1 MQVEP
6 RSRFDNYVVGSANRL
21 AVAAARAV
29 AESPGGVYN
38 PLFVYGAS
46 GLGKTHLI
54 GAIGNE
60 AVARAPELSVE
71 YLSLEDFIEQIHA
84 AVAVGEMERFK
95 QRYGRVDVLLLDDM
109 QFLTGRRET
118 QSELLRLLNAL
129 QGSGRQIVMTSD
141 RPPSEISDV
150 DERLLSRLSGG
161 LIVDIGAPDFE
172 TRVAILRSKAE
183 ERGVSF
189 APGVIEELARVEIS
203 SVRELQG
210 AMNRLVAQQSLD
222 GTLTPAQA
230 RSVLGVDGGDPAR
243 DAPPSPASFPDA
255 APAAPTF
262 DEARTPAPLVEASSG
277 ISSGESPLTSGA
289 PTAVAAP
296 VPDEFFSFVSNIA
309 TAVATHDEP
318 WKMRVG
324 ETVAYWAG
332 EGYRTAALERLMAE
346 PVAPPNYEALL
357 RGYGHAVEQLR
368 QLEARVTTVDPAL
381 GGTEL
386 FRDPERLAD
395 AAAFVERALTGAVPP
410 QGPQAA
416 FERRIFQE
424 SASNQMAV
432 RAADTVIAEPGTRYN
447 PLVIAGPSGTG
458 KTHLLNAIGNELA
471 RRGDGTARVACVGA
485 QLFIDELIAALQE
498 GQIERFRARYRAADA
513 LLIDDVQ
520 FVAGKERTQEELFHV
535 FNHYHSAGK
544 QLVLVS
550 DLPPKAIEGLEE
562 RLRSRFEGGLVAELE
577 APDRALREKLLAKYL
592 ADAGAASDADMLGYL
607 AERHVAS
614 VRELIGVVHR
624 LQAAAE
630 AAGEPLSL
638 ALARRELEPAG
649 TAATAP
655 PVTVRQA
662 ADVFFLDDEKIVW
675 EWPDPVGRLVEELR

>member
-1 MQVEP
+1 MQVEA

-38 PLFVYGAS
+38 PLFVYGGP

-60 AVARAPELSVE
+60 AVARAPGLSVE
-71 YLSLEDFIEQIHA
+71 YLPLEDFIEQIHA

-95 QRYGRVDVLLLDDM
+95 LRYGRVDMLLLDDM

-118 QSELLRLLNAL
+118 QSELMRLLNAL
-129 QGSGRQIVMTSD
+129 QSSGRQIVMTSD
-141 RPPSEISDV
+141 RPPSEIADV
-150 DERLLSRLSGG
+150 DERLLSRLGGG
-161 LIVDIGAPDFE
+161 LIVDIGVPDFE
-172 TRVAILRSKAE
+172 TKVAILRGKAE
-183 ERGVSF
+183 EKEVSF
-189 APGVIEELARVEIS
+189 SPGVIEELARLDFT
-203 SVRELQG
+203 SVRELHG

-222 GTLTPAQA
+222 GMLTPAQV
-230 RSVLGVDGGDPAR
+230 RMVLGVATR
-243 DAPPSPASFPDA
+243 TEASTPEPEPEPEPMLAA
-255 APAAPTF
+255 APA
-262 DEARTPAPLVEASSG
+262 
-277 ISSGESPLTSGA
+277 
-289 PTAVAAP
+289 
-296 VPDEFFSFVSNIA
+296 DEFFSFITNIA
-309 TAVATHDEP
+309 TTVAAQIEP
-318 WKMRVG
+318 WKVRVG

-332 EGYRTAALERLMAE
+332 EGYRTAVLERLMGE
-346 PVAPPNYEALL
+346 PVAPPNYEAVL

-368 QLEARVTTVDPAL
+368 QLEAKVTTVDPSL
-381 GGTEL
+381 GGDEL
-386 FRDPERLAD
+386 FRDPERIQE

-410 QGPQAA
+410 QGPQSA
-416 FERRIFQE
+416 FERRAFQE
-424 SASNQMAV
+424 SVSNQMAV
-432 RAADTVIAEPGTRYN
+432 RAADAVIAEPGQRYN
-447 PLVIAGPSGTG
+447 PLFIAGPSGTG

-471 RRGDGTARVACVGA
+471 ARGKGTSRVACVGA

-535 FNHYHSAGK
+535 FNHFHSAGK

-550 DLPPKAIEGLEE
+550 DVPPKAIEGLED

-577 APDRALREKLLAKYL
+577 APDRALREKLFTRYL
-592 ADAGAASDADMLGYL
+592 ADLGEVDPELVQYL
-607 AERHVAS
+607 AERPVSS

-624 LQAAAE
+624 LQAA
-630 AAGEPLSL
+630 GESKGETLTL
-638 ALARRELEPAG
+638 AIARQELEPAG
-649 TAATAP
+649 PAVQAAPA
-655 PVTVRQA
+655 TVRQA

-675 EWPDPVGRLVEELR
+675 EWPDVAGRLVEELR

>member
-38 PLFVYGAS
+38 PLFVYGSS

-60 AVARAPELSVE
+60 AIARAPELSVE
-71 YLSLEDFIEQIHA
+71 YLPLEDFIEQIHA
-84 AVAVGEMERFK
+84 AVAVGEMERLK

-118 QSELLRLLNAL
+118 QSELLRLFNAL

-141 RPPSEISDV
+141 RPPTEISDV
-150 DERLLSRLSGG
+150 DERLISRLSGG
-161 LIVDIGAPDFE
+161 LIVDIGLPDFE

-183 ERGVSF
+183 ERNVSF
-189 APGVIEELARVEIS
+189 AAGVIEELARLDYT

-210 AMNRLVAQQSLD
+210 AMNRLSAQQALD
-222 GTLTPAQA
+222 GTLTPAQV
-230 RSVLGVDGGDPAR
+230 RSVLGMAGEA
-243 DAPPSPASFPDA
+243 DAPAEP
-255 APAAPTF
+255 
-262 DEARTPAPLVEASSG
+262 
-277 ISSGESPLTSGA
+277 
-289 PTAVAAP
+289 VAAA
-296 VPDEFFSFVSNIA
+296 DEFFSFVTNIA
-309 TAVATHDEP
+309 TAVAAHVEP
-318 WKMRVG
+318 WKVRVG

-346 PVAPPNYEALL
+346 PSAPPNYEAVL

-368 QLEARVTTVDPAL
+368 KLEARITSVDPSL
-381 GGTEL
+381 GGDEL
-386 FRDPERLAD
+386 FRDPERLGEAS
-395 AAAFVERALTGAVPP
+395 AFLERALAGAVPP
-410 QGPQAA
+410 QGPQPA
-416 FERRIFQE
+416 FERHTFQE
-424 SASNQMAV
+424 SPSNQMAV
-432 RAADTVIAEPGTRYN
+432 RAADAVIAEPGQRYN
-447 PLVIAGPSGTG
+447 PLFIAGPSGVG

-471 RRGDGTARVACVGA
+471 RRGNGTTRVACVGA
-485 QLFIDELIAALQE
+485 QLFIDELIAALQD

-535 FNHYHSAGK
+535 FNHFHSAGK

-550 DLPPKAIEGLEE
+550 DVAPKAIEGLEE
-562 RLRSRFEGGLVAELE
+562 RLRSRFEGGLVAELD
-577 APDRALREKLLAKYL
+577 APDRALREKLFARYL
-592 ADAGAASDADMLGYL
+592 GDGAGGADAALLGYL
-607 AERHVAS
+607 AERPVTS

-630 AAGEPLSL
+630 TSGEPLSL
-638 ALARRELEPAG
+638 AAARQELEPAG
-649 TAATAP
+649 TAVIAP
-655 PVTVRQA
+655 PATVRQA

-675 EWPDPVGRLVEELR
+675 EWPDVVGRLVEEMR

>member
-60 AVARAPELSVE
+60 AVVRAPGLSVE

-118 QSELLRLLNAL
+118 QSELLRLFNAL

-161 LIVDIGAPDFE
+161 LIVDIGVPDFE
-172 TRVAILRSKAE
+172 TRVAILRSKSE
-183 ERGVSF
+183 ERKVSF
-189 APGVIEELARVEIS
+189 APGVIEELARLDFT
-203 SVRELQG
+203 SVRDLQG
-210 AMNRLVAQQSLD
+210 AMSRLVAQQSLD
-222 GTLTPAQA
+222 GTLTPAQV
-230 RSVLGVDGGDPAR
+230 RLVLGVAV
-243 DAPPSPASFPDA
+243 DAVPEPVREPEPVAA
-255 APAAPTF
+255 APM
-262 DEARTPAPLVEASSG
+262 
-277 ISSGESPLTSGA
+277 
-289 PTAVAAP
+289 
-296 VPDEFFSFVSNIA
+296 DEFFSFVTNIA
-309 TAVATHDEP
+309 TTVAAQIEP
-318 WKMRVG
+318 WKVRVG

-332 EGYRTAALERLMAE
+332 EGYRTAVLERLMSE

-357 RGYGHAVEQLR
+357 RGFGHAVEQLR
-368 QLEARVTTVDPAL
+368 QLEAKVTTVDPSL
-381 GGTEL
+381 GGDEL
-386 FRDPERLAD
+386 FRDPERLGE

-416 FERRIFQE
+416 FERRAFQE
-424 SASNQMAV
+424 SPSNQMAV
-432 RAADTVIAEPGTRYN
+432 RAADAVISEPGVRYN
-447 PLVIAGPSGTG
+447 PLFIAGPSGTG

-471 RRGDGTARVACVGA
+471 RRGNGTARVACVGA

-498 GQIERFRARYRAADA
+498 GQIERFRARYRAADV

-535 FNHYHSAGK
+535 FNHFHSAGK

-550 DLPPKAIEGLEE
+550 DVPPKALDGLEE

-577 APDRALREKLLAKYL
+577 APDRALREKLFARYL
-592 ADAGAASDADMLGYL
+592 ADVGEVDPALLQYL
-607 AERHVAS
+607 AERPVSS

-624 LQAAAE
+624 LQAACVNK
-630 AAGEPLSL
+630 GEPLTL
-638 ALARRELEPAG
+638 ASARQELEPAG
-649 TAATAP
+649 AAVIAP
-655 PVTVRQA
+655 PTMVRQA

-675 EWPDPVGRLVEELR
+675 EWPDVAGRLVEELR

>member
-38 PLFVYGAS
+38 PLFVYGGP

-60 AVARAPELSVE
+60 AVARAPGLSVE
-71 YLSLEDFIEQIHA
+71 YLPLEDFIEQIHA

-95 QRYGRVDVLLLDDM
+95 LRYGRVDMLLLDDM

-118 QSELLRLLNAL
+118 QSELMRLLNAL
-129 QGSGRQIVMTSD
+129 QSSGRQIVMTSD
-141 RPPSEISDV
+141 RPPSEIADV
-150 DERLLSRLSGG
+150 DERLLSRLGGG
-161 LIVDIGAPDFE
+161 LIVDIGVPDFE
-172 TRVAILRSKAE
+172 TKVAILRCKAE
-183 ERGVSF
+183 EKEVSF
-189 APGVIEELARVEIS
+189 SPGVIEELARLDFT
-203 SVRELQG
+203 SVRELHG

-222 GTLTPAQA
+222 GMLTPAQV
-230 RSVLGVDGGDPAR
+230 RIVLGVATGTEASTPEPDPEPEPMLA
-243 DAPPSPASFPDA
+243 A
-255 APAAPTF
+255 APA
-262 DEARTPAPLVEASSG
+262 
-277 ISSGESPLTSGA
+277 
-289 PTAVAAP
+289 
-296 VPDEFFSFVSNIA
+296 DEFFSFITNIA
-309 TAVATHDEP
+309 TTVAAQIEP
-318 WKMRVG
+318 WKVRVG

-332 EGYRTAALERLMAE
+332 EGYRTAVLERLMGE
-346 PVAPPNYEALL
+346 PVAPPNYEAVL

-368 QLEARVTTVDPAL
+368 QLEAKVTTVDPSL
-381 GGTEL
+381 GGDEL
-386 FRDPERLAD
+386 FRDPERIQE

-410 QGPQAA
+410 QGPQSA
-416 FERRIFQE
+416 FERRAFQE
-424 SASNQMAV
+424 SVSNQMAV
-432 RAADTVIAEPGTRYN
+432 RAADAVIAEPGQRYN
-447 PLVIAGPSGTG
+447 PLFIAGPSGTG

-471 RRGDGTARVACVGA
+471 ARGKGTSRVACVGA

-535 FNHYHSAGK
+535 FNHFHSAGK

-550 DLPPKAIEGLEE
+550 DVPPKAIEGLED

-577 APDRALREKLLAKYL
+577 APDRALREKLFTRYL
-592 ADAGAASDADMLGYL
+592 ADLGEVDPELVQYL
-607 AERHVAS
+607 AERPVSS

-624 LQAAAE
+624 LQALAE
-630 AAGEPLSL
+630 TKGEALTL
-638 ALARRELEPAG
+638 ALARQELEPAG
-649 TAATAP
+649 AAVQAP
-655 PVTVRQA
+655 PATVRQA

-675 EWPDPVGRLVEELR
+675 EWPDVAGRLVEELR

>member
-1 MQVEP
+1 MQVEA

-29 AESPGGVYN
+29 TESPGGVYN
-38 PLFVYGAS
+38 PLFVYGGS
-46 GLGKTHLI
+46 GLGKTHLL

-60 AVARAPELSVE
+60 AVVRAPGLSVE
-71 YLSLEDFIEQIHA
+71 YLALEDFIEQIHA

-141 RPPSEISDV
+141 RPPSDISDV

-172 TRVAILRSKAE
+172 TRVAILRSKSE
-183 ERGVSF
+183 ERKVSF
-189 APGVIEELARVEIS
+189 APGVIEELARLEFT

-222 GTLTPAQA
+222 GTLTPAQV
-230 RSVLGVDGGDPAR
+230 RSVLGAESV
-243 DAPPSPASFPDA
+243 A
-255 APAAPTF
+255 APAAP
-262 DEARTPAPLVEASSG
+262 EHEP
-277 ISSGESPLTSGA
+277 A
-289 PTAVAAP
+289 PTAVALAP
-296 VPDEFFSFVSNIA
+296 AVDEFSSFLTNIA
-309 TAVATHDEP
+309 STVAAQIEP
-318 WKMRVG
+318 WKVRVG
-324 ETVAYWAG
+324 ETIAYWAG

-346 PVAPPNYEALL
+346 RVAPPNYQAVL

-368 QLEARVTTVDPAL
+368 SLETKVATVDPSL
-381 GGTEL
+381 GGDEV
-386 FRDPERLAD
+386 FRDPERLGE

-410 QGPQAA
+410 QGPQSA
-416 FERRIFQE
+416 FERRTFQE

-432 RAADTVIAEPGTRYN
+432 RAADAVIAEPGQRYN
-447 PLVIAGPSGTG
+447 PLFIAGPSGTG

-471 RRGDGTARVACVGA
+471 SRGNGTSRVACVGA

-498 GQIERFRARYRAADA
+498 GQIERFRARYRAADV

-535 FNHYHSAGK
+535 FNHFHSAGK

-550 DLPPKAIEGLEE
+550 DVPPKAIEGLEE

-577 APDRALREKLLAKYL
+577 APDRALREKLFARFLGN
-592 ADAGAASDADMLGYL
+592 GAPHDDPALLTYL
-607 AERHVAS
+607 AERPVSS

-624 LQAAAE
+624 LQAVAESTGAPVTLAA
-630 AAGEPLSL
+630 
-638 ALARRELEPAG
+638 ARQELEPTGSAVI
-649 TAATAP
+649 AP
-655 PVTVRQA
+655 PTTVRQA

-675 EWPDPVGRLVEELR
+675 EWPDVAGRLVEELR

>member
-6 RSRFDNYVVGSANRL
+6 RARFDNYVVGSANRL

-38 PLFVYGAS
+38 PLFIYGAS

-60 AVARAPELSVE
+60 AIARAPELTVE

-84 AVAVGEMERFK
+84 AVAAGEMERFK
-95 QRYGRVDVLLLDDM
+95 QRYGRVDVLLIDDM

-141 RPPSEISDV
+141 RPPSDISDV

-161 LIVDIGAPDFE
+161 LIVDVGAPDFE
-172 TRVAILRSKAE
+172 TRVAILRRKTD

-189 APGVIEELARVEIS
+189 APGVIEELARLELG

-210 AMNRLVAQQSLD
+210 AMNRLVAQQSVD
-222 GTLTPAQA
+222 GTLVPAQVRA
-230 RSVLGVDGGDPAR
+230 VLGVADERAEGDESVVPASVGASA
-243 DAPPSPASFPDA
+243 DALSFPASPALSSAA
-255 APAAPTF
+255 APALAAPVL
-262 DEARTPAPLVEASSG
+262 DM
-277 ISSGESPLTSGA
+277 SP
-289 PTAVAAP
+289 VAAP
-296 VPDEFFSFVSNIA
+296 ATDEFFSFVTNIA
-309 TAVATHDEP
+309 SAVAAHVEP
-318 WKMRVG
+318 WKVRVG

-346 PVAPPNYEALL
+346 PVAPPNYEAVL
-357 RGYGHAVEQLR
+357 RGFGHAVEQLR
-368 QLEARVTTVDPAL
+368 QLEARVSTVDPSL
-381 GGTEL
+381 GGDAL
-386 FRDPERLAD
+386 FRDPERLAE
-395 AAAFVERALTGAVPP
+395 AAAFVERALVGAVPP
-410 QGPQAA
+410 QGPQSA
-416 FERRIFQE
+416 FERVAFEE
-424 SASNQMAV
+424 SPSNQMAV
-432 RAADTVIAEPGTRYN
+432 RAADAVIAEPGQRYN

-458 KTHLLNAIGNELA
+458 KTHLLHAIGNELA
-471 RRGDGTARVACVGA
+471 RRGGGAARVACVGA
-485 QLFIDELIAALQE
+485 QLFIDELIAALQD
-498 GQIERFRARYRAADA
+498 GKIERFRARYRAADA

-535 FNHYHSAGK
+535 FNHYHAAGK

-550 DLPPKAIEGLEE
+550 DVPPKSIEGLEE

-577 APDRALREKLLAKYL
+577 APDRALREKLLARYL
-592 ADAGAASDADMLGYL
+592 ASAGAADDPALLGYL
-607 AERHVAS
+607 AERTVAS
-614 VRELIGVVHR
+614 VRELIGVVNR
-624 LQAAAE
+624 LQASAAS
-630 AAGEPLSL
+630 AGEPVSPE
-638 ALARRELEPAG
+638 LARRELEPAG
-649 TAATAP
+649 GAPTAP

-675 EWPDPVGRLVEELR
+675 EWPDPVARLVEELR

>member
-1 MQVEP
+1 MQVEF

-38 PLFVYGAS
+38 PLFVYGGP

-60 AVARAPELSVE
+60 AVIRAPGLSVE
-71 YLSLEDFIEQIHA
+71 YLALEDFIEQIHA

-95 QRYGRVDVLLLDDM
+95 LRYGRVDMLLLDDM

-150 DERLLSRLSGG
+150 DERLISRLSGG

-172 TRVAILRSKAE
+172 TRVAILRSKSE
-183 ERGVSF
+183 ERKVSF
-189 APGVIEELARVEIS
+189 APGVIEELARLDFS
-203 SVRELQG
+203 SVRDLQG

-222 GTLTPAQA
+222 GMLTPAQV
-230 RSVLGVDGGDPAR
+230 RTVLGVDGEPAVM
-243 DAPPSPASFPDA
+243 DAEPEPEPEPQQHEPVIAM
-255 APAAPTF
+255 PAA
-262 DEARTPAPLVEASSG
+262 
-277 ISSGESPLTSGA
+277 
-289 PTAVAAP
+289 
-296 VPDEFFSFVSNIA
+296 DEFFSFVTNIA
-309 TAVATHDEP
+309 TTVAAQIEP
-318 WKMRVG
+318 WKVRVG

-346 PVAPPNYEALL
+346 PVAPPNYEAVL

-368 QLEARVTTVDPAL
+368 QLEARISTVDPSL
-381 GGTEL
+381 GGDEL
-386 FRDPERLAD
+386 FRDPERLPE
-395 AAAFVERALTGAVPP
+395 AAKFVERALTGAVPP

-416 FERRIFQE
+416 FERRAFQE

-432 RAADTVIAEPGTRYN
+432 RAADAVIAEPGQRYN
-447 PLVIAGPSGTG
+447 PLFIAGPSGTG

-471 RRGDGTARVACVGA
+471 SRGNGTSRVACVGA

-535 FNHYHSAGK
+535 FNHFHSAGK

-550 DLPPKAIEGLEE
+550 DVPPKAIEGLED

-577 APDRALREKLLAKYL
+577 APDRALREKLFARYL
-592 ADAGAASDADMLGYL
+592 ADAGEPDTALLQYL
-607 AERHVAS
+607 AERPVSS

-624 LQAAAE
+624 LQALAE
-630 AAGEPLSL
+630 TKGEALSL
-638 ALARRELEPAG
+638 ALARKELEPAG
-649 TAATAP
+649 ATVQAP
-655 PVTVRQA
+655 PTMVRQA

-675 EWPDPVGRLVEELR
+675 EWPDVAGRLVEELR

>member
-1 MQVEP
+1 MQVET

-60 AVARAPELSVE
+60 SVARAPGLSVE

-84 AVAVGEMERFK
+84 AVAVGEMEQFK
-95 QRYGRVDVLLLDDM
+95 KRYSRVDVLLLDDM

-141 RPPSEISDV
+141 RPPSDISDV

-172 TRVAILRSKAE
+172 TRVAILRSKSE
-183 ERGVSF
+183 ERKVSF
-189 APGVIEELARVEIS
+189 APGVIEELARLDFT

-222 GTLTPAQA
+222 GTLTPAQV
-230 RSVLGVDGGDPAR
+230 RSVLGAES
-243 DAPPSPASFPDA
+243 A
-255 APAAPTF
+255 T
-262 DEARTPAPLVEASSG
+262 APLAAEPEQV
-277 ISSGESPLTSGA
+277 PGA
-289 PTAVAAP
+289 L
-296 VPDEFFSFVSNIA
+296 A
-309 TAVATHDEP
+309 TAVTPAVDEFSSFLTNIASTVAAQIEP
-318 WKMRVG
+318 WKVRVG

-332 EGYRTAALERLMAE
+332 EGYRTAALERLMGE
-346 PVAPPNYEALL
+346 RVAPPNYEAVL

-368 QLEARVTTVDPAL
+368 SLEAKVTTVDPSL
-381 GGTEL
+381 GGDEV
-386 FRDPERLAD
+386 FRDPERLD
-395 AAAFVERALTGAVPP
+395 EAAAFVERALTGAVPP
-410 QGPQAA
+410 QGPQPA
-416 FERRIFQE
+416 FERRTFQE

-432 RAADTVIAEPGTRYN
+432 RAADAVIAEPGQRYN
-447 PLVIAGPSGTG
+447 PLFIAGPSGTG

-471 RRGDGTARVACVGA
+471 SRGNGTARVACVGA

-498 GQIERFRARYRAADA
+498 GQIERFRARYRAADV

-535 FNHYHSAGK
+535 FNHFHSAGK

-550 DLPPKAIEGLEE
+550 DVPPKAIEGLEE

-577 APDRALREKLLAKYL
+577 APDRALREKLFARFLGNGTPHDDPALLA
-592 ADAGAASDADMLGYL
+592 YL
-607 AERHVAS
+607 AERPVSS

-624 LQAAAE
+624 LQAVAESTGAPVTLAA
-630 AAGEPLSL
+630 
-638 ALARRELEPAG
+638 ARRELEPAG
-649 TAATAP
+649 AAVIAP
-655 PVTVRQA
+655 PTTVRQA

-675 EWPDPVGRLVEELR
+675 EWPDVAGRLVEELR